1 MSIKST
7 VAAIALAATSLLAAP
22 VEASVENTAIRRGRV
37 AGFNVV
43 VTDTPT
49 YDTIVVPFEE
59 TFPGIV
65 LVRCSTGDYRF
76 NDEIGRASAHKIA
89 TEYCH

>member
-22 VEASVENTAIRRGRV
+22 VEASVENTAIRTGRIGDFHV
-37 AGFNVV
+37 I
-43 VTDTPT
+43 VTDTPVF
-49 YDTIVVPFEE
+49 DTVVVPL
-59 TFPGIV
+59 PGTPGVV

-76 NDEIGRASAHKIA
+76 NDAIGRASAHQIA
-89 TEYCH
+89 TEYCN